1 MTSNTV
7 YNKLVELAFEDKTF
21 GQFARD
27 LRKSTEDNPIRIGWT
42 TLEGNNRYY
51 FCFWDAAA
59 YTPSNPATQT
69 RSEEDMVALRVIGL
83 DGDWRTI
90 TYDTVAKYRF
100 EGRTYRIV

>member
-7 YNKLVELAFEDKTF
+7 YNKLVQLAFEEKSF
-21 GQFARD
+21 AQFQED
-27 LRKSTEDNPIRIGWT
+27 LFSSTKSNPIRIGWE

-51 FCFWDAAA
+51 FCYWDAAA

-69 RSEEDMVALRVIGL
+69 REAEDMVALKVIGL

-90 TYDTVAKYRF
+90 TYDTVSKYRF
-100 EGRTYRIV
+100 EGRTYKIV

>member
-1 MTSNTV
+1 MTSNIA
-7 YNKLVELAFEDKTF
+7 YNKLVELAFQPANF
-21 GQFARD
+21 GKFAND
-27 LRKSTEDNPIRIGWT
+27 LRKSNENNLIRIGWT

-51 FCFWDAAA
+51 FCYWDAAA

-69 RSEEDMVALRVIGL
+69 REAEDMVALRVIGL

-100 EGRTYRIV
+100 EGVTYRVI

>member
-7 YNKLVELAFEDKTF
+7 YNKLVQLAFEEKSF

-27 LRKSTEDNPIRIGWT
+27 LRLSSASNPIRIGWE

-51 FCFWDAAA
+51 FCYWDAAA

-69 RSEEDMVALRVIGL
+69 REAEDMVALKVIGL

-90 TYDTVAKYRF
+90 TYDTVSKYRF
-100 EGRTYRIV
+100 EGRTYKIV